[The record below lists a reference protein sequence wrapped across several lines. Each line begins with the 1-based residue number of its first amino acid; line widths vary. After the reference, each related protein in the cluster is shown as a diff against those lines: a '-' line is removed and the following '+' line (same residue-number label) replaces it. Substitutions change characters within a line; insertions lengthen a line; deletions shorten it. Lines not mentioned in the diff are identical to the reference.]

1 MFAGFSCGNI
11 DLDEFFQQDAEPHQ
25 QSLIARIY
33 SFHLKEEGAVSL
45 PVACVSLANDTIRLS
60 NRKKNRL
67 FPQGLRY
74 RAYPAVKIGRLGTN
88 QDFHRMGIG
97 SYLIWALKML
107 FLTDNRTG
115 CRFITVDAYNKSA
128 VTEFYEKNDFEFLTE
143 DDKKEKTRS
152 MYSDF

>member
-1 MFAGFSCGNI
+1 M
-11 DLDEFFQQDAEPHQ
+11 E
-25 QSLIARIY
+25 RI
-33 SFHLKEEGAVSL
+33 
-45 PVACVSLANDTIRLS
+45 
-60 NRKKNRL
+60 
-67 FPQGLRY
+67 
-74 RAYPAVKIGRLGTN
+74 KI
-88 QDFHRMGIG
+88 FHRMGIG